1 MKNCPYDFRDNSIL
15 ERRKSP
21 TKYGLKS
28 FKNYGAK
35 ICVNMCKYLSPNN
48 HKSAVSQSDLKIQS
62 NHGMARTVNARRVG
76 ISWISLP
83 SQIWSYLFNLFGNW
97 CFMHVYHLLFYKFI
111 YYMMIIYQFWLLL
124 RIHVIHVTDHFNA
137 NMCHVLFPCVYHCF
151 YSCQVIAV
159 LQLRFCFYL
168 YPTLNKACFI

>member
-83 SQIWSYLFNLFGNW
+83 SQIRSYLFNLFGNW

-124 RIHVIHVTDHFNA
+124 RILMLFMLRIISMRTCAMYYSHVYTIVFIHV
-137 NMCHVLFPCVYHCF
+137 
-151 YSCQVIAV
+151 
-159 LQLRFCFYL
+159 R
-168 YPTLNKACFI
+168 